1 MLTESATCSFCHA
14 GEAGAFKVLI
24 PPRNDDQDAFLA
36 QFRARTDSQ
45 LRAAIAFG
53 VQFVN
58 PDGVAISA
66 MPGFYSALSR
76 AEIDALIAY
85 IRGRELV
92 GHAYRFNYDPPVR
105 E

>member
-1 MLTESATCSFCHA
+1 M
-14 GEAGAFKVLI
+14 
-24 PPRNDDQDAFLA
+24 
-36 QFRARTDSQ
+36 
-45 LRAAIAFG
+45 
-53 VQFVN
+53 N

>member
-1 MLTESATCSFCHA
+1 V
-14 GEAGAFKVLI
+14 GEGGAFKVQI
-24 PPRNDDQDAFLA
+24 PPGNDDPDAFLA
-36 QFRARTDSQ
+36 EFRARSDARM
-45 LRAAIAFG
+45 RAAIAFG

-58 PDGVAISA
+58 PDGVAVSA

-85 IRGRELV
+85 IRSRELEA
-92 GHAYRFNYDPPVR
+92 HPYRFNYDPPVR